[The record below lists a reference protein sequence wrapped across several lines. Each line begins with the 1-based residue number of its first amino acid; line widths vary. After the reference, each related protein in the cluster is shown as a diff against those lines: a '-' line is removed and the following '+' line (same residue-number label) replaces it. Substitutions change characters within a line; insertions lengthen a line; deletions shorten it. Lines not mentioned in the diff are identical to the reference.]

1 MKRDQLA
8 HLLRATANAT
18 GKTDILVIGSQA
30 ILGSLDE
37 AELPPEATMSME
49 ADLGFL
55 DDPREELSDQ
65 IDGALG
71 EMSLFY
77 DTFGYYGQG
86 ISVTTAVLP
95 EGWRERL
102 VLFETAATQPAR
114 GWCLEPHD
122 LIIAKLV
129 RGDPKD
135 YDFADALV
143 RVDAVRQPVLSDRLA
158 LTDLSDALRARI
170 GGWINAGS
178 RG

>member
-1 MKRDQLA
+1 MNRDQLA
-8 HLLRATANAT
+8 HLLRAAGNAT
-18 GKTDILVIGSQA
+18 GQLEILVIGSQA
-30 ILGSLDE
+30 ILGTFDP
-37 AELPPEATMSME
+37 AELPDVTTVSIE
-49 ADLGFL
+49 ADLGIL
-55 DDPREELSDQ
+55 DDDDDQTSDL
-65 IDGALG
+65 IDGVIG
-71 EMSLFY
+71 EFSPFHVMY
-77 DTFGYYGQG
+77 GYYGQG

-95 EGWRERL
+95 DGWRGRL

-143 RVDAVRQPVLSDRLA
+143 RVDAVHPSVLSDRLA
-158 LTDLSDALRARI
+158 LTDLSDAVCARI
-170 GGWINAGS
+170 GRWINAGS